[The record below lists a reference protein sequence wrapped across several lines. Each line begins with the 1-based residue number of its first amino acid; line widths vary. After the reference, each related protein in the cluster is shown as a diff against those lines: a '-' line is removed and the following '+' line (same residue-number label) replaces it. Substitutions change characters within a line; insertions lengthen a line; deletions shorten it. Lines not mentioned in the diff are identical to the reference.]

1 MDSAQLISQIK
12 QRSQVIINN
21 LNKINKDAT
30 KVTNEAMNTQL
41 LARSNPALFPWL

>member
-1 MDSAQLISQIK
+1 MSAAQLTSLVK
-12 QRSQVIINN
+12 TRAQVIITN
-21 LNKINKDAT
+21 LNKINRDGP